1 MTMKKAVVIFL
12 AVLGLSLTSVTSSFA
27 QTRTTRTSPSPS
39 VNPIATNS
47 ATATESADIVAT
59 PSATVEKI
67 QEKKDNDITETG
79 GKKKDALTAYLD
91 DNPIGELTWHNVMQ
105 HGLRRAINNGLPAN
119 IIVVLIL
126 FPIITSIIAASRHL
140 IGLQGFGIYIP
151 AVLSV
156 AFVST
161 GITTGVAVFA
171 AVLIAA
177 TIFKAVLKR
186 LRLQYLPR
194 TALLLWGV
202 SLIILILLVLASLF
216 GVSGFLSLN
225 IFPLLIIMLLT
236 ENFMETQLTSS
247 TSQTVQLTLETL
259 IIAIVC
265 SLLIGN
271 EFFQRIVLL
280 RPELTFVSVA
290 VFNLVIGR
298 YSGLRLLEYIRFRSL
313 IER

>member
-1 MTMKKAVVIFL
+1 MKNVVVIFL
-12 AVLGLSLTSVTSSFA
+12 ILLAALLISGKPTQA
-27 QTRTTRTSPSPS
+27 QRGVILASPSPI
-39 VNPIATNS
+39 VIPGATDS
-47 ATATESADIVAT
+47 ATASDSAIAT
-59 PSATVEKI
+59 PSAAVERI
-67 QEKKDNDITETG
+67 QEKKDNDITETS
-79 GKKKDALTAYLD
+79 GKKKDALTAFLD
-91 DNPIGELTWHNVMQ
+91 EKPISELTWHNVLQ

-177 TIFKAVLKR
+177 TVFKALLKR

-202 SLIILILLVLASLF
+202 SLVILILLVLASLF

-247 TSQTVQLTLETL
+247 TSQTIQLTVETL
-259 IIAIVC
+259 VIAIVC

-271 EFFQRIVLL
+271 EYIQRIVLL
-280 RPELTFVSVA
+280 RPEATFISVA
-290 VFNLVIGR
+290 VFNLVVGR